1 MNVVL
6 LAVAFYGGF
15 FLLFTLPVI
24 IFIVRNARKNG
35 RLNDIQKKYIET
47 RRGLL
52 TRHYPDFGCRFPEDD
67 TSELYKKNIMGPRFP
82 VELTKSV
89 YGENVQIFFDVSRY
103 ESFVDSELKIT
114 VNPLGTTVFS
124 GSFEALYGS
133 ETLYRV
139 AGGIKKLA
147 SEVTSNVVS
156 LERGC
161 LTYKGVSSADR
172 EAFERSGGIG
182 YVEDIMRLWN
192 NVSGTVKVTF
202 DGNSIVTYILTPL
215 MTNFLSENTDILVT
229 RSNDIIKSADIM
241 CRLADIHYQ

>member
-6 LAVAFYGGF
+6 LAVAFFGGF

-35 RLNDIQKKYIET
+35 RLNDIQKKYIEI
-47 RRGLL
+47 RHSLL
-52 TRHYPDFGCRFPEDD
+52 TRHYPDFGCSFPVDD
-67 TSELYKKNIMGPRFP
+67 PKENIMGPRFP
-82 VELTKSV
+82 VELNKSV
-89 YGENVQIFFDVSRY
+89 YGKNVQIFFDISRY
-103 ESFVDSELKIT
+103 ESFVDSELKVIVT
-114 VNPLGTTVFS
+114 PLGTTVFS

-147 SEVTSNVVS
+147 SEVTSNVVA
-156 LERGC
+156 LERGS
-161 LTYKGVSSADR
+161 LTYKGVSPADK

-215 MTNFLSENTDILVT
+215 MTNYLSENTDILVT
-229 RSNDIIKSADIM
+229 RSGDIIKSADIM
-241 CRLADIHYQ
+241 CRLADIFYK

>member
-241 CRLADIHYQ
+241 CRLADIFYQ